1 MSKGSLCIQLIF
13 FFFFFCMAW
22 SIVLIYLNIFL
33 LSSLHFFI
41 ASIQFAGGRM
51 PNQVDWA
58 WSCYGRGWWLYLPGM
73 WYDLESSFEGRVVI
87 IVLHITC
94 NILTPPS
101 FYWQKEQVRF
111 PMDES
116 TSIHLLKA
124 LAYWTGAISL
134 IAFSLSFGK
143 NKIG

>member
-1 MSKGSLCIQLIF
+1 
-13 FFFFFCMAW
+13 MAW
-22 SIVLIYLNIFL
+22 SIVLIYCNIFL

-41 ASIQFAGGRM
+41 ASIQFAGGWM

-58 WSCYGRGWWLYLPGM
+58 WSHYGQGWWLYLPGV

-87 IVLHITC
+87 TILHITCNILLTYTC

-134 IAFSLSFGK
+134 IAFLLCHLGK
-143 NKIG
+143 IENRITFSHAFVC